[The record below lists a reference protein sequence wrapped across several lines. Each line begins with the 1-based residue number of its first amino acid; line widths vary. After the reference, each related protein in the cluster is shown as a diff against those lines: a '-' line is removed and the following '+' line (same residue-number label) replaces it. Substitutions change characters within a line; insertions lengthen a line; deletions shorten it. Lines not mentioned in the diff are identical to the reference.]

1 MLIDLRILEIL
12 ASKVC
17 HDLISPVGAIN
28 NGVELIEDIGPSVT
42 EDAMKLISN
51 SAQQAAKRLRLF
63 RIAYGKA
70 GAEGVTLR
78 DVRNTAREYIAQGK
92 STLEW
97 DDNLTVPAFEDKKG
111 ALKLMLCAVMLAE
124 EVLSHGGTINVAALV
139 GEEPNGFSITASGSH
154 ATLHDATRQ
163 ALVGETQVED
173 VSPRTAHAY
182 VTHCFAEHYGLKIS
196 AQQISDEKL
205 SILLMP

>member
-1 MLIDLRILEIL
+1 MLLDLRILELL

-70 GAEGVTLR
+70 GAEGVTLK
-78 DVRNTAREYIAQGK
+78 DVRNTARDYLSHGK
-92 STLEW
+92 SELKWEDTLDISTIAE
-97 DDNLTVPAFEDKKG
+97 TRG
-111 ALKLMLCAVMLAE
+111 ALKLILCMLMMAE
-124 EVLSHGGTINVAALV
+124 DVLSHGGTIIL
-139 GEEPNGFSITASGSH
+139 EPMAQGDAQGISITASGTH
-154 ATLHDATRQ
+154 ATISDPMKQ
-163 ALVGETQVED
+163 ALAGETPVEEIT
-173 VSPRTAHAY
+173 PRTVHAY
-182 VTHCFAEHYGLKIS
+182 ATHCFAEHYGLKVS
-196 AQQISDEKL
+196 AQQISEEKL
-205 SILLMP
+205 SLLLMP